1 MQISYGRSHYYDVYG
16 VVVEGTFTSQQDA
29 ATIIE
34 FALAIGCESSE
45 GCQPDE
51 PANLVIN
58 FFTLAEREGQVP
70 DYEAYSVEAVEMIIN
85 KEIDRQRQECGL
97 VASLDS

>member
-1 MQISYGRSHYYDVYG
+1 MLISYGRSHYYDVYG

-34 FALAIGCESSE
+34 FALTMGGESCE
-45 GCQPDE
+45 GCLPDE

-58 FFTLAEREGQVP
+58 FLTLAQREGQEP
-70 DYEAYSVEAVEMIIN
+70 DFEAYSTEAVEMIVR
-85 KEIDRQRQECGL
+85 KEIDCQYQMSSQGTS
-97 VASLDS
+97 VDG